1 MFVSSVIF
9 LRFFSEIIGRLTI
22 WLLQCPTWA
31 TVRRHHSLLITTS
44 PMLLLLLLLLL
55 LVVVVVV

>member
-44 PMLLLLLLLLL
+44 PMLLLL
-55 LVVVVVV
+55 VVVVVVV

>member
-9 LRFFSEIIGRLTI
+9 LSFFSEIIGRLTI

-44 PMLLLLLLLLL
+44 PMLLLLLL
-55 LVVVVVV
+55 VVVVVVV